1 MCREWVGERKTTL
14 DPNLMHYFPLMII
27 EAKSAPS
34 TIGKFI
40 GSRAP
45 LYSISVGALRL
56 ACETD
61 D

>member
-27 EAKSAPS
+27 EAKFAPS

-45 LYSISVGALRL
+45 AL
-56 ACETD
+56 
-61 D
+61 